1 MSEFV
6 DYVNQGAARITPR
19 IVDQVLRH
27 LPLWKVEFTQI
38 NAPKYPHL
46 WDQLE
51 FLANAVEDTA
61 EGAYKDLPYCAL
73 AQAVFALTYAH
84 RRVDILPDVVPDVGR
99 ADDSSVVRAVLIQ
112 NEKAF
117 AKYAESQ
124 GVNWTK
130 ITSKP

>member
-6 DYVNQGAARITPR
+6 EYVNHGASLITAR
-19 IVDQVLRH
+19 VVENVLRQ

-46 WDQLE
+46 VDQLE
-51 FLANAVEDTA
+51 FLADAVEDFA
-61 EGAYKDLPYCAL
+61 EGAYKDLPYYAV

-84 RRVDILPDVVPDVGR
+84 RKIDVIPDLIPNIGR

-117 AKYAESQ
+117 AQYAATQ
-124 GVNWTK
+124 GVSWSK